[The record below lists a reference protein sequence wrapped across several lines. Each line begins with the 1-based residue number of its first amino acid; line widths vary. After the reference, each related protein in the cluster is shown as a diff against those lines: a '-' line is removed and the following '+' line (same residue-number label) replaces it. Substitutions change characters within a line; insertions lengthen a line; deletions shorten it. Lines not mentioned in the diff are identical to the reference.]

1 MSSVSTAN
9 TLEYDAAL
17 CVNCGLCRAVCPHGV
32 FARGDGVVQVV
43 RPDACMECGACAL
56 NCPTGAIKVQS
67 GVGCAYALML
77 SALTGKKARG
87 CCGEDACCVDDTSP
101 GNTDCRVEN
110 SSRSDSNCCAADTS
124 CDDGNCC
131 S

>member
-1 MSSVSTAN
+1 MSSVSTIN
-9 TLEYDAAL
+9 TLEYDASL

-32 FARGDGVVQVV
+32 FARGDGVAQVV
-43 RPDACMECGACAL
+43 RPEACMECGACAL

-87 CCGEDACCVDDTSP
+87 CCGEDACCVDNTSS
-101 GNTDCRVEN
+101 N
-110 SSRSDSNCCAADTS
+110 DSNCRNDDAS
-124 CDDGNCC
+124 CSGGNCC